1 MNHNVSRMHLQIHP
15 KDNIWV
21 ALRNLSKG
29 QTFQEG
35 NVSVTLI
42 MDIEAK
48 HKFTTT
54 SIPKNE
60 DIIFYGVL
68 VGKALKDIEKG
79 EKITT
84 DNCIHES
91 EPYSLERKSAY
102 HYLPPD
108 ISKWQNRTFEGYV
121 RSDGQVGT
129 RNYWLVIPLVF
140 CENRNIQVMK
150 EAFDKELGFGQPEKY
165 RPLVRNLLHAF
176 QTGADIEPLEVA
188 APWQEHG
195 PAFPNPYFPHVDGV
209 KFLTH
214 EMGCGGTN
222 QDCQALAAVFAGFCI
237 NPNVAG
243 ITILSLGCQK
253 TSFDDVKDEIQR
265 RTKTFDKPLL
275 YFNQQSYG
283 TEQAMLSAAI
293 KETFK
298 GLIDINKLKRTSV
311 SIQKLN
317 VGLKC
322 GGSDGFS
329 GISANPALG
338 ALSDILTSAGAT
350 TLLAEFPELCGVE
363 QELIDRCVSVK
374 DAEKFIA
381 LMSGYA
387 KQAEAIGAG
396 FDMNPSKGNI
406 RDGLI
411 TDAIK
416 SAGAAKKG
424 GNAYIKG
431 VLDYTEQPQQSG
443 LHLLC
448 TPGNDVLA
456 TTGMAASG
464 ANIILFTTGLGTPT
478 GNAISPTVKISTH
491 TALMD
496 RMPDIIDFNSGKII
510 SGEES
515 IHENG
520 EALLEY
526 IIKLAS
532 GETRTHAERL
542 GQDDFIPWRRGINL

>member
-1 MNHNVSRMHLQIHP
+1 M
-15 KDNIWV
+15 
-21 ALRNLSKG
+21 
-29 QTFQEG
+29 
-35 NVSVTLI
+35 
-42 MDIEAK
+42 
-48 HKFTTT
+48 
-54 SIPKNE
+54 
-60 DIIFYGVL
+60 
-68 VGKALKDIEKG
+68 
-79 EKITT
+79 
-84 DNCIHES
+84 
-91 EPYSLERKSAY
+91 
-102 HYLPPD
+102 
-108 ISKWQNRTFEGYV
+108 
-121 RSDGQVGT
+121 
-129 RNYWLVIPLVF
+129 
-140 CENRNIQVMK
+140 
-150 EAFDKELGFGQPEKY
+150 
-165 RPLVRNLLHAF
+165 
-176 QTGADIEPLEVA
+176 EPLEVS

-195 PAFPNPYFPHVDGV
+195 PAFPNPYFPQVDGV

-265 RTKTFDKPLL
+265 RTNTFDKPIL

-283 TEQAMLSAAI
+283 TEQAMMSAAI

-338 ALSDILTSAGAT
+338 ALSDILSTVGAT

-363 QELIDRCVSVK
+363 QELIDRCETVE
-374 DAEKFIA
+374 DAEKFIS

-387 KQAEAIGAG
+387 KQAESMGAG

-424 GNAYIKG
+424 GNAYIQG
-431 VLDYTEQPQQSG
+431 VLDYTEQPKKSG

-464 ANIILFTTGLGTPT
+464 ANVILFTTGLGTPT

-491 TALMD
+491 TSLQE

-515 IHENG
+515 IDENG

-532 GETRTHAERL
+532 GEVRTHAERL
-542 GQDDFIPWRRGINL
+542 GQDDFIPWRRGLNL

>member
-1 MNHNVSRMHLQIHP
+1 MHLQIHP

-165 RPLVRNLLHAF
+165 RPLVRKLLHAF

-283 TEQAMLSAAI
+283 TEQAMMSAAI

>member
-1 MNHNVSRMHLQIHP
+1 MHLQIHP

-29 QTFQEG
+29 QTFQEN

-48 HKFTTT
+48 HKFTITP
-54 SIPKNE
+54 IKKNE

-68 VGKALKDIEKG
+68 VGKALQDIEKG

-84 DNCIHES
+84 ENCVHES
-91 EPYSLERKSAY
+91 EPYSMERRSAY
-102 HYLPPD
+102 HFEPPD
-108 ISKWQNRTFEGYV
+108 ISNWQNRTFKGFV

-140 CENRNIQVMK
+140 CENRNIQIMK

-165 RPLVRNLLHAF
+165 RPLVRNLLHAMLM
-176 QTGADIEPLEVA
+176 GADIEPIELA

-195 PAFPNPYFPHVDGV
+195 PAFPNPFFPQVDGI

-222 QDCQALAAVFAGFCI
+222 QDCQTLAAVFAGFCI

-243 ITILSLGCQK
+243 ITVLSLGCQK
-253 TSFDDVKDEIQR
+253 TSFDDLKEEIHR
-265 RTKTFDKPLL
+265 RTIHFDKPLL

-283 TEQAMLSAAI
+283 TEQAMISAAI
-293 KETFK
+293 NETFK
-298 GLIDINKLKRTSV
+298 GLIEINKLQRTSV

-338 ALSDILTSAGAT
+338 ALSDILTTLGAT

-363 QELIDRCVSVK
+363 QALIDRCVK
-374 DAEKFIA
+374 TEDAEKFIA

-387 KQAEAIGAG
+387 MQAEAIGAG

-424 GNAYIKG
+424 GNAPIKG
-431 VLDYTEQPQQSG
+431 VLDYTEQPEHPG

-478 GNAISPTVKISTH
+478 GNAITPTVKISTH
-491 TALMD
+491 TALME

-520 EALLEY
+520 AALLEY
-526 IIKLAS
+526 IIQLAS
-532 GETRTHAERL
+532 GEIRTHAERL

>member
-91 EPYSLERKSAY
+91 EPYSLERRGAY

-165 RPLVRNLLHAF
+165 RPLVRNLLKAF
-176 QTGADIEPLEVA
+176 QTGADIEPLELA
-188 APWQEHG
+188 SPWQEHG
-195 PAFPNPYFPHVDGV
+195 PAFPNPYFPQVDGV

-283 TEQAMLSAAI
+283 TEQAMMSAAI

-298 GLIDINKLKRTSV
+298 GLIEINKLKRTPV

-338 ALSDILTSAGAT
+338 ALSDILTTSGAT